1 MSGHGQAE
9 LRAALTD
16 VVADSALLL
25 DERRFGEWIDL
36 TAPEFH
42 YRIEAYSPDIR
53 KNMVWLEHNRAGMV
67 ALIELLPK
75 HHTDGGD
82 WLRQV
87 SVGKVTSDGPAA
99 ASAVSSLSVFHTTRD
114 VGNAHVDGGSSRLL
128 LVGRYHDR
136 FEHDGERWL
145 LGERVVRL
153 HTRQLGVGSHLF
165 P

>member
-1 MSGHGQAE
+1 MSDAE
-9 LRAALTD
+9 LRAELSNL
-16 VVADSALLL
+16 VAEGAQLL

-36 TAPEFH
+36 TAAAFR
-42 YRIEAYSPDIR
+42 YRIEAYSHDLR
-53 KNMVWLEHNRAGMV
+53 KNMTWLDHDRNGMV

-75 HHTDGGD
+75 HHVDGGD

-87 SVGKVTSDGPAA
+87 SLGTVNREGPTSARA
-99 ASAVSSLSVFHTTRD
+99 TSSLAVFHTVVD
-114 VGNAHVDGGSSRLL
+114 VGNSHVDGGSSRLL

-136 FEHDGERWL
+136 FEHDGARWRLRERD
-145 LGERVVRL
+145 VRL